1 MKNPLYVILM
11 FIMVFSA
18 VLLIT
23 ASAGAMAP
31 KPPEI
36 RLTQSQASAD
46 QPDVVVDADGNT
58 HIVYSDDY
66 YTSSLEIW
74 YTLLDSNKNV
84 LIDDT
89 RLTEDDGYD
98 STRPAIV
105 IDSNNK
111 VHLIFS
117 DQRWDSGSSQEIT
130 YIKLDPSL
138 DDQSGDAADPSAI
151 TLIAER
157 RMTRNNDWY
166 IHGSRLVLDGND
178 DIHIVW
184 DNADREKIYYMK
196 VDEDGMLITEKAIR
210 SAAQWRALPD
220 ITVDAGC
227 NLHLTWSD
235 FQDTGSDEVY
245 YMMLDNCGNV
255 LIDATLLTFDDHK
268 YSNWSSIAVD
278 YLNKVHIVFQDQ
290 RGIDDE
296 IYYIQLDPN
305 LDDQNGD
312 AADAASIATVAVTAL
327 TPNDGV
333 QSRFP
338 AIASGAHGQQLHI
351 CWEESLGPDVHY
363 LVLDSNGNPLVG
375 NTALTSSGTVGSTT
389 DWTIPFLDVND
400 DARAHVVWS
409 DYRNGNNE
417 IYFHTY
423 DGPAPDPN
431 LVEEE
436 TEDGCG
442 CEGVVGSDSTGG
454 GGGSGSNG
462 GSVGGVLAGCF
473 ISSVSAQASFN
484 NYIIALVIAVSMI
497 ILCRLIDSIGRLPR
511 RRNLNPAAVTRKRF
525 YGFFRR

>member
-1 MKNPLYVILM
+1 MLNNQRLKMKNPLFIILM
-11 FIMVFSA
+11 FIIFLAAFLV
-18 VLLIT
+18 VT

-36 RLTQSQASAD
+36 RVTNTQAGAD

-58 HIVYSDDY
+58 HIVYCDDFN
-66 YTSSLEIW
+66 TSSPEIW
-74 YTLLDSNKNV
+74 YTLLDSNKNI

-105 IDSNNK
+105 IDSNNE
-111 VHLIFS
+111 VHLIFR
-117 DQRWDSGSSQEIT
+117 DQRWDAGSSQEIT

-138 DDQSGDAADPSAI
+138 DDRNGDAADPAAI
-151 TLIAER
+151 TLIDDR
-157 RMTRNNDWY
+157 RLTENKDWY
-166 IHGSRLVLDGND
+166 IHGSRMVIDGND

-184 DNADREKIYYMK
+184 DNADQEKIYYMK
-196 VDEDGMLITEKAIR
+196 VDEDGMVIGEKAIR
-210 SAAQWRALPD
+210 SAAQWKALPD
-220 ITVDAGC
+220 IAVDNGC

-235 FQDTGSDEVY
+235 FQNTGSDEVY
-245 YMMLDNCGNV
+245 YMMLDNCGEV

-278 YLNKVHIVFQDQ
+278 YLDKVHIVFQDQ
-290 RGIDDE
+290 QGIDDE

-312 AADAASIATVAVTAL
+312 AADAATITAVEVTDL
-327 TPNDGV
+327 TPDDGV

-338 AIASGAHGQQLHI
+338 AIASGAYGQQLHI
-351 CWEESLGPDVHY
+351 TWEESLGPDVHY
-363 LVLDSNGNPLVG
+363 LVLDNNGDPLVG

-389 DWTIPFLDVND
+389 DWTIPYLYVNN

-409 DYRNGNNE
+409 DYRIGNNE

-423 DGPAPDPN
+423 DGPAPDPD

-436 TEDGCG
+436 TGDGCG
-442 CEGVVGSDSTGG
+442 CSEVVSAD
-454 GGGSGSNG
+454 
-462 GSVGGVLAGCF
+462 SVGGSEGSGDNSGGVISGCF
-473 ISSVSAQASFN
+473 ISTVNKQATSRCFMVGLL
-484 NYIIALVIAVSMI
+484 IITLVLLA
-497 ILCRLIDSIGRLPR
+497 CRFTRSIFAYQGCKPGR
-511 RRNLNPAAVTRKRF
+511 N
-525 YGFFRR
+525 